1 MKDLSIMVDDVK
13 FNYRV
18 GLIIKREDEVL
29 VEVNPDYDFVV
40 FPGGRV
46 KALENSVDAL
56 KRELG
61 EEMQIDISNDK
72 VAMKGVVENF
82 FNLDDKTYH
91 ELYFLYKIN
100 VNKDDKR
107 FSDDMINHDSVH
119 SYYKWVKYDK
129 LNEVNLL
136 PVVLRNLSDDD
147 SFQHLIVNDLK

>member
-1 MKDLSIMVDDVK
+1 
-13 FNYRV
+13 
-18 GLIIKREDEVL
+18 
-29 VEVNPDYDFVV
+29 
-40 FPGGRV
+40 
-46 KALENSVDAL
+46 
-56 KRELG
+56 
-61 EEMQIDISNDK
+61 
-72 VAMKGVVENF
+72 MKGVVENF
-82 FNLDDKTYH
+82 FNLDEKTYH

-129 LNEVNLL
+129 LDEVNLL